1 MRGLNQQNPPGPEA
15 PEENPP
21 KDKLRVL
28 VVEDD
33 ELSQRMLALMLRN
46 TPYSIHFSSNGSEAV
61 QAFLENEFDCIF
73 MDIQMPV
80 MDGLEATRQIRKAER
95 PGRHVPIYGMS
106 AIVDSAYAECLQAG
120 MDGIIG
126 KPLDIKKFRLL
137 ISESIEKKTL
147 TVQPSGSAP
156 VLDVDGALARLGGD
170 LGSYKSLLDEFLRSL
185 PERLGEISEFCV
197 KDDLPKVAGLAHNLK
212 GLAGNFGAGILM
224 QHVVDLENSAL
235 DGDRE
240 QAAKK
245 INDLNFCLGDLR
257 QAAEKIL
264 NGKQ

>member
-1 MRGLNQQNPPGPEA
+1 MRGLNQQNQD

-21 KDKLRVL
+21 KDTLRVL

-33 ELSQRMLALMLRN
+33 ELTRRMLALMLRN
-46 TPYSIHFSSNGSEAV
+46 TPHSIHFSSNGSEAV
-61 QAFLENEFDCIF
+61 QAFLDNEFNCIF

-95 PGRHVPIYGMS
+95 PGRHVLIYGMS

-137 ISESIEKKTL
+137 ISESIEIKTL
-147 TVQPSGSAP
+147 SVQPSGIAH
-156 VLDVDGALARLGGD
+156 VLDTEGAVARLGRD
-170 LGSYKSLLDEFLRSL
+170 LGSYKLLLDEFLRSL
-185 PERLGEISEFCV
+185 PARLNEISEFCV
-197 KDDLPKVAGLAHNLK
+197 QDDLPKVAGLAHNLK

-224 QHVVDLENSAL
+224 QRSVELENSAL
-235 DGDRE
+235 GGDRE
-240 QAAKK
+240 QTAKK
-245 INDLNFCLGDLR
+245 IEDLNLCLGDLR
-257 QAAEKIL
+257 QAADKIL
-264 NGKQ
+264 NGNQ